1 MLNIKNFK
9 PYIPE
14 NTDTDASYL
23 ISEDGQDWYE
33 CQKLFSPE
41 TVKVAYDNNNTIIGF
56 SLDVSALF
64 PVNASVAEVAAN
76 EVPEAMVS
84 ADGNWL
90 YLDGK
95 IVQKLVDYRQKAE
108 EHRRWLYSRAA
119 DITSDWKAELILE
132 IIRDDDKEQ
141 LKAWLLYARALK
153 SLDFSQVTDESSYN
167 AIEWPVPPQ
176 NI

>member
-14 NTDTDASYL
+14 NTDTNASYL

-41 TVKVAYDNNNTIIGF
+41 TVKVVYDNNNTIIGF

-95 IVQKLVDYRQKAE
+95 IVQKSSLIIGRKQKSIAAGCIPAQQI
-108 EHRRWLYSRAA
+108 SRL
-119 DITSDWKAELILE
+119 TGRL
-132 IIRDDDKEQ
+132 
-141 LKAWLLYARALK
+141 
-153 SLDFSQVTDESSYN
+153 N
-167 AIEWPVPPQ
+167 
-176 NI
+176 